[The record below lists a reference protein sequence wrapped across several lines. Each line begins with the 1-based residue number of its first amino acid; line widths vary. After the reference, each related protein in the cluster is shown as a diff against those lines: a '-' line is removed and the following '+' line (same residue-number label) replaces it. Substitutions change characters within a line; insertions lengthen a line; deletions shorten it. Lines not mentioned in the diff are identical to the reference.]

1 LLNLQELDALTE
13 FGLTVTQA
21 KVYLCLN
28 SIGPSSAG
36 NLAKHAKVPRQD
48 IYRVLNELFEF
59 GLIEKEIQMPR
70 RFIAIPIT
78 KCINLLVRQRNIKTR
93 IMQKKAID
101 NLCCKRM
108 VEKEEADNFSSTVIV
123 QKEDPVLLRAGEF
136 LSSVEKSLVVV
147 SPPQKLFPWIFEQ
160 SVFFEKAFKRGVQI
174 KILTEKNGSIPD
186 VFQKFLKTDLFEM
199 RLLRKKPTVSFGIY
213 DRKNLILELQ
223 GDNGYLASQALV
235 SNNPSIIDL
244 AYNFFKSE
252 WSHAKKMFI

>member
-36 NLAKHAKVPRQD
+36 NLAKNAKVSRQD
-48 IYRVLNELFEF
+48 IYRVLNDLFEF
-59 GLIEKEIQMPR
+59 GLIEKEIQMPKK
-70 RFIAIPIT
+70 FIAIPIT

-101 NLCCKRM
+101 SLCCKRV
-108 VEKEEADNFSSTVIV
+108 VEKKEADNFSSTVIV

-136 LSSVEKSLVVV
+136 LSSVEKSLVVL
-147 SPPQKLFPWIFEQ
+147 SPPQKLYPWIFEH
-160 SVFFEKAFKRGVQI
+160 SVFFEKAFKRSVQV
-174 KILTEKNGSIPD
+174 KILTEKSGSLPE
-186 VFQKFLKTDLFEM
+186 VFQKYSKTGLFEM
-199 RLLRKKPTVSFGIY
+199 RLLKSKTTVSFGIY

-235 SNNPSIIDL
+235 SNNPCIVDL
-244 AYNFFKSE
+244 AYNCFKSE
-252 WSHAKKMFI
+252 WPHAKKVFV